1 MSREKDYDLC
11 IIGGGAA
18 GLVTAAGA
26 ATLGAK
32 VILIEKNK
40 LGGEC
45 LYTGCVPSKAL
56 IYSAN
61 TAYSINTAKQV
72 GLSVNLN
79 VVDQSAVMQHV
90 DVAMLPTQ
98 ETSLPRWPIPTSV

>member
-1 MSREKDYDLC
+1 MLSSHVVGKTLSMSREKDYDLC

-45 LYTGCVPSKAL
+45 LYTG
-56 IYSAN
+56 
-61 TAYSINTAKQV
+61 
-72 GLSVNLN
+72 
-79 VVDQSAVMQHV
+79 
-90 DVAMLPTQ
+90 
-98 ETSLPRWPIPTSV
+98 

>member
-1 MSREKDYDLC
+1 MSQETEYDLC

-32 VILIEKNK
+32 VILIEKDK

-56 IYSAN
+56 IHSARV
-61 TAYSINTAKQV
+61 AYDIKTAKQV
-72 GLSVNLN
+72 GLTARLYAIK
-79 VVDQSAVMQHV
+79 QSKVMQSN
-90 DVAMLPTQ
+90 AEQ
-98 ETSLPRWPIPTSV
+98 